1 METKFTK
8 GEWTIDYG
16 QTIGHI
22 KAVNINDLSKIPTV
36 AIYNVF
42 SRHGKES
49 LTKIY
54 EEQENANAKLI
65 AAAPDLFKA
74 LNSIV
79 LSVKSHPDYVFGK
92 DEDEWHDLISI
103 SEKAIKKAIE

>member
-16 QTIGHI
+16 QTKGHI
-22 KAVNINDLSKIPTV
+22 KAVNVNDLSRTPTV

-42 SRHGKES
+42 SRHGKED
-49 LTKIY
+49 LTKIH

-65 AAAPDLFKA
+65 AAAPDMFNA
-74 LNSIV
+74 LEE
-79 LSVKSHPDYVFGK
+79 LLAQVKQFTAGNIGEQDYFR
-92 DEDEWHDLISI
+92 DEISNAK
-103 SEKAIKKAIE
+103 KAIKKATE